1 VSGNTFSK
9 FRNTFSVPRM
19 LSKGV
24 AMSMAL
30 SRQLLD
36 DAVRAHGHLGPF
48 LVIGLRMGLLGK
60 RLCDGKARECTVE
73 VIDRKPPL
81 CAVDGLKVALGG
93 ARLQVKSGS
102 SVSAVFKVSS
112 GKSIV
117 VKVRSR
123 VLERYRNV
131 AWERCEEAAEEVLH
145 STDEDL
151 FEWMSVR

>member
-1 VSGNTFSK
+1 LK
-9 FRNTFSVPRM
+9 FRNTFGLSRM

-24 AMSMAL
+24 AMSMGP
-30 SRQLLD
+30 SQQLLD
-36 DAVRAHGHLGPF
+36 EAVRAHGHLGPF

-60 RLCDGKARECTVE
+60 KLCNGVTRECKVE

-102 SVSAVFKVSS
+102 SVSAVFKVQS
-112 GKSIV
+112 GKSVI
-117 VKVRSR
+117 VKVRPK

-151 FEWMSVR
+151 FEC